1 MEAMQ
6 IVAPTFLQQIFVAG
20 VEDLGCSNTFFGTA
34 TVQNML
40 QAKPAISNVL

>member
-20 VEDLGCSNTFFGTA
+20 VEDLGCANTFFFWYSHCTEHA
-34 TVQNML
+34 TG
-40 QAKPAISNVL
+40 